1 LFNDDAFNSLIP
13 FNNCQWGVPKIHLVS
28 VLASREGLTKIIEAY
43 PDVDVTVGTI
53 DEELKEG
60 LVLPGLG
67 DSGDRLFG
75 TYQLDDDESLLHP
88 SKRTKAEGADIP
100 AGKRQRSESIAE

>member
-1 LFNDDAFNSLIP
+1 M
-13 FNNCQWGVPKIHLVS
+13 S
-28 VLASREGLTKIIEAY
+28 VLASREGLTKILKAY
-43 PDVDVTVGTI
+43 PDVCVTVGTI

-88 SKRTKAEGADIP
+88 SKRKQSESLDNIPSAAAPAGDIP
-100 AGKRQRSESIAE
+100 TTAGKRQRSESIAE